1 MKKKKIEHEMRIKF
15 LLNDS
20 FIIPLPDMT
29 TKVAA
34 REEIVKAHLQIYLF
48 NVMPKLYDDVVEK
61 KMLLCKYEEMKKI

>member
-34 REEIVKAHLQIYLF
+34 REEIVKAHL
-48 NVMPKLYDDVVEK
+48 
-61 KMLLCKYEEMKKI
+61 